1 MSTTAIRPVAQT
13 AASDEDARLA
23 EYRAR
28 VDILRRTY
36 RRRASRNGV
45 VANCLSLLLVATGAA
60 VGLSPISDPKV
71 TAGLGV
77 TVILLEGIARV
88 MKPALRAAG
97 ARTGVAQARP
107 RVPPLRRVRQRLP
120 LRQRQGRRGVHP
132 RGRAG
137 LGAGRRQRR
146 ARRVGRHRRA
156 TRPEQSRLRV
166 AVHHGESAF
175 SRHAGPPSQ
184 HGESAVPDTAS
195 PPFVRVVPIRRAQM
209 PARDPAQPV
218 ARNARPWVAR
228 RPPVRHT
235 DRTNIR

>member
-1 MSTTAIRPVAQT
+1 MSTTAIRPVAQM

-97 ARTGVAQARP
+97 ARRASRKLDREFRLYDAYGSDYRYGSAKGDAAFILAVERVLAQADASEERDDSGATAE
-107 RVPPLRRVRQRLP
+107 PP
-120 LRQRQGRRGVHP
+120 
-132 RGRAG
+132 
-137 LGAGRRQRR
+137 
-146 ARRVGRHRRA
+146 
-156 TRPEQSRLRV
+156 TRSK
-166 AVHHGESAF
+166 AA
-175 SRHAGPPSQ
+175 A
-184 HGESAVPDTAS
+184 
-195 PPFVRVVPIRRAQM
+195 
-209 PARDPAQPV
+209 
-218 ARNARPWVAR
+218 
-228 RPPVRHT
+228 
-235 DRTNIR
+235 